1 MKHHSHSI
9 GWRRANRHDI
19 PLWKEYLALASCY
32 VLCIGLVTCVV
43 VVMCK

>member
-19 PLWKEYLALASCY
+19 PLWKEFLALGACY
-32 VLCIGLVTCVV
+32 VLCIGLVVTVV
-43 VVMCK
+43 IMMCK